1 MGGRGRPV
9 DPVTRTE
16 VRSLPKPP
24 PLGASCVCG
33 TPKSP
38 TPAGSGTCSCSG
50 SAADPGVLPDTPHC
64 PGPFQ
69 DAHGAWWGAHGHPG
83 MVTPQKPMGIS
94 LLSPV
99 AIGRAA
105 PEPAGGFGNDHRGP
119 GTLGPGANI
128 RGGHLL
134 VPSTG
139 PRVVPR
145 LRARVAQSRAAQGQ
159 QGQQG
164 RRPAPGCSGSGRGLL
179 THLEPHKAA
188 DCGAAGTGSGLGCLA
203 APLAPC
209 PHASALAA
217 PRSLNDAQ
225 VPPGAALFISLPS
238 PKRDSS
244 LHHLSALCLS
254 AGGSGEKSQ
263 GVRNR
268 GLGYRFSN
276 YTFLWSLPKR
286 QQLRL
291 SPSKQRAPSPSGSAE
306 SVGRS
311 PPRSPGPL
319 SGKEPRTTPSVS
331 SSGGTHAGGLSFN
344 SFL

>member
-164 RRPAPGCSGSGRGLL
+164 RRPAAGCSGSGRGLL

-188 DCGAAGTGSGLGCLA
+188 DCGAAGTGGGLGCLA

-254 AGGSGEKSQ
+254 AGGSGERAK
-263 GVRNR
+263 
-268 GLGYRFSN
+268 GLG
-276 YTFLWSLPKR
+276 T
-286 QQLRL
+286 
-291 SPSKQRAPSPSGSAE
+291 GV
-306 SVGRS
+306 SVTDFPITHSFGLF
-311 PPRSPGPL
+311 PNA
-319 SGKEPRTTPSVS
+319 S
-331 SSGGTHAGGLSFN
+331 SSASHLPN
-344 SFL
+344 SAPPALRKCRERRTVPTSIPGASLRQGAQDHSIS

>member
-1 MGGRGRPV
+1 MAV
-9 DPVTRTE
+9 CSSKAWT
-16 VRSLPKPP
+16 
-24 PLGASCVCG
+24 ASPFQLCHYLV
-33 TPKSP
+33 PSDK
-38 TPAGSGTCSCSG
+38 SG
-50 SAADPGVLPDTPHC
+50 SEVYPIHQSGWTGHLVPGTVVLSLNKTL
-64 PGPFQ
+64 
-69 DAHGAWWGAHGHPG
+69 A
-83 MVTPQKPMGIS
+83 S
-94 LLSPV
+94 LLH
-99 AIGRAA
+99 RAA
-105 PEPAGGFGNDHRGP
+105 YVLIHDV
-119 GTLGPGANI
+119 GAPV
-128 RGGHLL
+128 L

-164 RRPAPGCSGSGRGLL
+164 RRPAAGCSGSGRGLL

-188 DCGAAGTGSGLGCLA
+188 VCGAAGTGSGLGCLA

-254 AGGSGEKSQ
+254 AGGSGGKSQ
-263 GVRNR
+263 RVRNR